1 MAKVEWESVE
11 RAAVEQV
18 LREVRRVRAE
28 QPDERIYAAM
38 FHVFY
43 GDGEDIY
50 WPCLSVGT
58 EESLKT
64 VEARYLERDPDDDV
78 SSLRFS
84 GADLPY
90 MVEAT
95 EAEMAV
101 AEGVN
106 EYGLSLG
113 GEDAWDEVYD
123 QFLEVFP
130 RAARK
135 ARKAAID
142 EGLVGEEFIVV
153 ARKARKA
160 AIDDGLVGEEF
171 IVVALDEAMELVPA
185 CLTREQLERHFPELV
200 AGQREE
206 QRILT
211 LPEAERVQALLDISF
226 RRIEGSPLW
235 SERTD
240 PLLFR
245 EGAAAV
251 PGLVAVL
258 EGRAEGEPWT
268 AARLAAGVNHATPEL
283 IAALERVLDD
293 EQGEEAT
300 KGWAASALCALGRME
315 LLEQRIGSL
324 PEVTISQG
332 LSHPFGPFRDKGN
345 HGPLDYRPLEAVLEA
360 HPEFDEKLLN
370 HSGGTC
376 EIDEAE
382 VAEAERGTASKWKFI
397 RDHAEDVLERY
408 RAR

>member
-1 MAKVEWESVE
+1 MAKVDLGSVE

-18 LREVRRVRAE
+18 LREVRRVRLE
-28 QPDERIYAAM
+28 HPDERIYAAM

-113 GEDAWDEVYD
+113 GEDAWDEVYQ

-135 ARKAAID
+135 ARKVAID
-142 EGLVGEEFIVV
+142 E
-153 ARKARKA
+153 
-160 AIDDGLVGEEF
+160 GLVGEEF

-185 CLTREQLERHFPELV
+185 SVTKKQLAQHFPELV
-200 AGQREE
+200 AEEREAR
-206 QRILT
+206 RILA

-226 RRIEGSPLW
+226 GRAGGSPLW
-235 SERTD
+235 WERTD
-240 PLLFR
+240 PLLYR

-258 EGRAEGEPWT
+258 EGRAEGERWT

-283 IAALERVLDD
+283 IAALEQVLDD

-315 LLEQRIGSL
+315 LLAGRIGSL
-324 PEVTISQG
+324 PEETITQG
-332 LSHPFGPFRDKGN
+332 LRHPYGPFRDKGN
-345 HGPLDYRPLEAVLEA
+345 HGPLDYRPLETVLEA
-360 HPEFDEKLLN
+360 HSEFDERLYDYC
-370 HSGGTC
+370 SGTC
-376 EIDEAE
+376 RIDESE

-397 RDHAEDVLERY
+397 RNHAKDVLERF

>member
-1 MAKVEWESVE
+1 MEWESVE
-11 RAAVEQV
+11 QAAVEQV

-28 QPDERIYAAM
+28 HPDERIYAAM
-38 FHVFY
+38 FHAFY
-43 GDGEDIY
+43 GDGTY
-50 WPCLSVGT
+50 TVWPSLSVGT
-58 EESLKT
+58 EESLRR
-64 VEARYLERDPDDDV
+64 VEARYVEGGYSGDLA
-78 SSLRFS
+78 SLRFS

-90 MVEAT
+90 MTDPA
-95 EAEMAV
+95 EAEEVLAD
-101 AEGVN
+101 EVN
-106 EYGLSLG
+106 QYGLSLG
-113 GEDAWDEVYD
+113 DFEAWSGVYQ

-153 ARKARKA
+153 A
-160 AIDDGLVGEEF
+160 
-171 IVVALDEAMELVPA
+171 LDEAMELVPA
-185 CLTREQLERHFPELV
+185 CLTREQSERHFPELV

-397 RDHAEDVLERY
+397 RDHAENVLERY

>member
-1 MAKVEWESVE
+1 MAKVDLGSVE
-11 RAAVEQV
+11 QAAVEQV

-28 QPDERIYAAM
+28 HPDERIYAAM

-113 GEDAWDEVYD
+113 GEDAWDEVYQ

-142 EGLVGEEFIVV
+142 E
-153 ARKARKA
+153 
-160 AIDDGLVGEEF
+160 GLVGEEF

-206 QRILT
+206 QRILA

-235 SERTD
+235 WERTD

-258 EGRAEGEPWT
+258 EGRAEGERWT

-315 LLEQRIGSL
+315 LLAGRIGSL
-324 PEVTISQG
+324 PEATIIQG
-332 LSHPFGPFRDKGN
+332 LSHPFGPFRDQGN
-345 HGPLDYRPLEAVLEA
+345 HAPLDYRPLEAVLEV